1 VSRYEAEAE
10 DSLDALEAR
19 VQAEAR
25 DDAGAGE
32 PGAHP
37 LPVTGALTL
46 YDADQE
52 AELW

>member
-1 VSRYEAEAE
+1 MSRYEAEPE

-19 VQAEAR
+19 AQAEAR
-25 DDAGAGE
+25 DDAGADE